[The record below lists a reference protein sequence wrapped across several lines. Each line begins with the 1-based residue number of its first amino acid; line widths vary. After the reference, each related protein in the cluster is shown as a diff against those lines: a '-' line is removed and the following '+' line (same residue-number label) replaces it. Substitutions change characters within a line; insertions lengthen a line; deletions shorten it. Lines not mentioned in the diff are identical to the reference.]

1 VSKTICCNCG
11 GVPMGRVTTRAV
23 EYLKEDL
30 TFKEEGDED
39 DEIVDNCGLLFVFV
53 FMFFEIE
60 RDVKE
65 NEREKESF
73 TC

>member
-1 VSKTICCNCG
+1 
-11 GVPMGRVTTRAV
+11 MGRVTTRAV

-39 DEIVDNCGLLFVFV
+39 EKVDNCGLVFV
-53 FMFFEIE
+53 FMFFEIGRE
-60 RDVKE
+60 VREK
-65 NEREKESF
+65 EREKESF

>member
-1 VSKTICCNCG
+1 
-11 GVPMGRVTTRAV
+11 MGRVTTRAV

-53 FMFFEIE
+53 FMFFEIGS
-60 RDVKE
+60 DVREK
-65 NEREKESF
+65 EREKESF